1 MNGLSLRIS
10 GGGCKIKNPIG
21 VEPMLI
27 PEDYI
32 NNLYRNE
39 HHNNFLKATSV
50 DQQLSSLKDIF
61 SSEPCNNEN
70 LRFLVVV
77 FLQAE
82 QKHPVKSFLTRCI
95 AKNID
100 IQEAFSVVLS
110 KEITWAASFK
120 NLEVSLADYLRDCLN
135 CAVSTL
141 SSNTLSPTEK
151 TELFNLAHLTLR
163 LLLYIVQKVGDK
175 DKIVCTF
182 EEITRSVKHILFDE
196 DAPMDTKSV
205 CGMLLVAMYILENGD
220 NSWIDLLS
228 LSTDNSSLEE
238 LLSNEAAKL
247 SLYSAIATVVPVQQ
261 LHLTCVGTEIAVI
274 VLIDHILAIGER
286 MSSDST
292 FTLGVTRSLVHIS
305 KSLDKSSMG
314 VKVTDRLLVF
324 VWAHLE
330 HYMDS
335 VRHLTSQMLSNIVK
349 YSSGLERQGDKIG
362 VTSIIKALRS
372 FDRNRK
378 SFYLTLTSLTN
389 ELGAQYV
396 MEVFPNVINEVICV
410 LNVQAVQASATTF
423 LEVLLQKHMKES
435 PGKEAY
441 EGWVM
446 CIVKH
451 VSTHSLDSA
460 VMNILEDILA
470 LAVKMDENIL
480 EYMLP
485 YVTEATNNLKC
496 VLMLLSVIR
505 RSRRTSDVIGY
516 ELLEVAAVDTVD
528 ETRILSLSL
537 VVESPKSTEMFSPE
551 DLKFVLYFLKYNCN
565 AQAPHFRQLM
575 LSMMKKF
582 VKRLE
587 DSYKVLK
594 RKREQSDHYLQFVE
608 DLREQCYSGLLLGA
622 NYSRRL
628 VALQVLDWIEHV
640 SLEGYQRVWR
650 DEHVDRLLSHL
661 EDSYENNKILALRI
675 LTLCPKETF
684 EKTFS
689 TSLKLEDVLSQ
700 ASSVKPTDCSCAAY
714 KLLLLRNRCGS
725 YVRGLA
731 ERDTDRPERESFTL
745 VSRLLSRVEA
755 EVEVCESSVLHAAKD
770 APMYGLV
777 HCVRY
782 LLETVDA
789 GAISSDSEWTQLI
802 TRMISLC
809 LRVNHA
815 VACVVNN
822 SSPEGHLPMDMNG
835 FAIEEKDSSNVCLKD
850 GRPVTAQMV
859 LLCAWRSVKE
869 VSLLLGVIS
878 SKLSIEGECG
888 SGGSVSAQSVCEM
901 GEHFTAL
908 LAETKHRGAFEQAY
922 VGFTKLLTRLWRCQ
936 SPKLHELPKRWLR
949 ELLAVI
955 ESGDHHKLCA
965 TRRSA
970 GLPFMIQ
977 ALVITELQVTGNP
990 KCFSQCMRT
999 LLHVGRRSPSVEART
1014 HCTNV
1019 LRALYRNTNLNDA
1032 VAAYVGEGLLLALEG
1047 FEGITW
1053 QERNSSTL
1061 LFSALMVRIFGV
1073 TRGKDP
1079 DNLCTRN
1086 RMTGRIFFLRY
1097 PALADYMGNK
1107 LAEANDSDKLLRPSV
1122 YPVLLLLARL
1132 YPSALEGTVS
1142 NIKLVSFIPLVLSC
1156 AGSPVLKTRQLAARA
1171 MVPLISPHMYILH
1184 VEAMLKLMKDRLIK
1198 KNYCHGV
1205 ILQLIKLFEA
1215 QPDDLCFDDKLND
1228 LEEVLLNTKW
1238 IVEQTLT
1245 RMPCYLL
1252 TDDYV
1257 KMVDLIIQRFPEE
1270 IYAKLIND
1278 IKPLLNDILFNGS
1291 KSIINSGKFV
1301 CLANVVKL
1309 HFSILNIHN
1318 DLEETSVFIQKCLK
1332 HDTYEI
1338 VLVALNSLATQNK
1351 IQIISNS
1358 MRLLRKGN
1366 YIQLLCNVLDSKYL
1380 ECTQKALQLLVL
1392 EENTQQDIINA
1403 KLKKKHVNDTVLLES
1418 LIFLLDSEHENL
1430 THIYL
1435 KSLTGFL
1442 SKKIIGSSLSGKSV
1456 LEAIR
1461 VVFACAF
1468 SHNAD
1473 NTREVV
1479 VEFLEEAFERLLAMD
1494 IDLDESELFEYKA
1507 TLFCTI
1513 AILLEDDEQTYRQRI
1528 ACIIT
1533 NLYNRNHS
1541 HDSHVI
1547 PSRAIEFLM
1556 QIVGSCKNGKEI
1568 LCVLSLLD
1576 FKSEVCMNDE
1586 VNDECRVFDTNE
1598 RYNIFSEETV
1608 FTSTCA
1614 RALQKWEKSDLLRYV
1629 HYSINRYRQTFES
1642 LCGQNLSEF
1651 HKNNTTNAKVAL
1663 LYHISN
1669 TRTEM

>member
-1 MNGLSLRIS
+1 MNGLSLRIN

-21 VEPMLI
+21 VEPISI

-32 NNLYRNE
+32 NNLYE

-50 DQQLSSLKDIF
+50 DQQLSSLKEIF
-61 SSEPCNNEN
+61 LSETCNNEN
-70 LRFLVVV
+70 LRFLVIV

-82 QKHPVKSFLTRCI
+82 QKHPVKSFLSRCI

-100 IQEAFSVVLS
+100 IQEAFSVLLS
-110 KEITWAASFK
+110 KEITCMMQSQFTSYRDYKDVVTKLATCIENFPPGAASFK
-120 NLEVSLADYLRDCLN
+120 NLEVSLAYYFRDCL
-135 CAVSTL
+135 CCVVSTL

-151 TELFNLAHLTLR
+151 TELFNLSHLTLR

-182 EEITRSVKHILFDE
+182 EEITRSVKCILFDE

-220 NSWIDLLS
+220 TSWIDLLS
-228 LSTDNSSLEE
+228 SSTHNSSLEE
-238 LLSNEAAKL
+238 LLSNNAAML

-261 LHLTCVGTEIAVI
+261 LHLMHVGTGVAVI

-314 VKVTDRLLVF
+314 VKVTDCLLVF

-335 VRHLTSQMLSNIVK
+335 VRHLTSQMLSNIVR
-349 YSSGLERQGDKIG
+349 YSSRLDRQGDKTG

-396 MEVFPNVINEVICV
+396 MEAFPNIIKEVICA

-423 LEVLLQKHMKES
+423 LEVLLQKDMKER

-441 EGWVM
+441 EGWVTS
-446 CIVKH
+446 IVQH

-470 LAVKMDENIL
+470 LAVKVDENIL

-485 YVTEATNNLKC
+485 YVTEATSNLKC

-537 VVESPKSTEMFSPE
+537 VVESPKSTEMFLPE

-587 DSYKVLK
+587 DSYKVLR
-594 RKREQSDHYLQFVE
+594 RKRERSDYYLHFVE
-608 DLREQCYSGLLLGA
+608 DLREQCYSGLLAGA

-640 SLEGYQRVWR
+640 SLEGYQRIWR

-689 TSLKLEDVLSQ
+689 MSLKLEDVLSQ

-714 KLLLLRNRCGS
+714 KLLLLRSRCES
-725 YVRGLA
+725 YVRGLD
-731 ERDTDRPERESFTL
+731 ERDTDNPERESFIL

-777 HCVRY
+777 HCARY

-789 GAISSDSEWTQLI
+789 NAISSDPEWTQLI
-802 TRMISLC
+802 TSMISVC

-822 SSPEGHLPMDMNG
+822 SSPEGHLPMDMNEV
-835 FAIEEKDSSNVCLKD
+835 AIEKKDSSNVCLED

-869 VSLLLGVIS
+869 VSLLLGGIS

-922 VGFTKLLTRLWRCQ
+922 VGFTKLLTRLWRCR

-949 ELLAVI
+949 ELLAII

-999 LLHVGRRSPSVEART
+999 LLYVGKQSPSVEART

-1019 LRALYRNTNLNDA
+1019 LRALYRNTNLDDV
-1032 VAAYVGEGLLLALEG
+1032 VAAYVGAGLLLALEG
-1047 FEGITW
+1047 FEGSTW

-1079 DNLCTRN
+1079 DNLCARN

-1107 LAEANDSDKLLRPSV
+1107 LAEANDTDKLLRPSV

-1142 NIKLVSFIPLVLSC
+1142 NIKLVSFIPLVLAC
-1156 AGSPVLKTRQLAARA
+1156 ASSPVLKTRQLAARA
-1171 MVPLISPHMYILH
+1171 MVPLISPHMYISH
-1184 VEAMLKLMKDRLIK
+1184 VEAMLKLMNDRLIK
-1198 KNYCHGV
+1198 KNYCHGL
-1205 ILQLIKLFEA
+1205 ILQLIKLLEA
-1215 QPDDLCFDDKLND
+1215 QPDDLCLDKLND

-1257 KMVDLIIQRFPEE
+1257 KMLDLVIQRFPEE

-1309 HFSILNIHN
+1309 QLSILNIHN

-1338 VLVALNSLATQNK
+1338 VLVALNLLATRNK
-1351 IQIISNS
+1351 IQVISNS
-1358 MRLLRKGN
+1358 MQLLRKAN
-1366 YIQLLCNVLDSKYL
+1366 YIQLLCHVLDSKYL

-1392 EENTQQDIINA
+1392 EGDTQRDIIHA
-1403 KLKKKHVNDTVLLES
+1403 KLKKNHVNDTILLES
-1418 LIFLLDSEHENL
+1418 LIFLLESEHENL

-1442 SKKIIGSSLSGKSV
+1442 SKKIMGSSLSGKSV

-1473 NTREVV
+1473 DVREVV

-1541 HDSHVI
+1541 HESHVI
-1547 PSRAIEFLM
+1547 PSRAVEFLM
-1556 QIVGSCKNGKEI
+1556 EIVGSCKNGKEI

-1608 FTSTCA
+1608 FTATCA

-1629 HYSINRYRQTFES
+1629 HYSIN
-1642 LCGQNLSEF
+1642 
-1651 HKNNTTNAKVAL
+1651 
-1663 LYHISN
+1663 SN
-1669 TRTEM
+1669 